1 MEMNSRSRKKLSGVG
16 LGVLLLVAGCEGDE
30 SGGLRGDSEIPL
42 DARGAGDA
50 VRESTV
56 ESLAAEYL
64 EQLDALALA
73 LAEADNEAGAQAL
86 ADLSPLAANKIH
98 AIARRLEALPVP
110 GQEVRAVINRKIEVR
125 QEEMEKSLGSWEEF
139 FTRLDP
145 SLRPAVEGAMNEF
158 TIALGEVAAITD
170 EYFSAEKESPP
181 PPEPGAAPGAPL
193 PEAVPFDRADADPG
207 LTPPVPEVAPTTG
220 PDPEEGPAPP
230 PGADPEA
237 DRSEDRP

>member
-1 MEMNSRSRKKLSGVG
+1 MK
-16 LGVLLLVAGCEGDE
+16 
-30 SGGLRGDSEIPL
+30 
-42 DARGAGDA
+42 
-50 VRESTV
+50 
-56 ESLAAEYL
+56 
-64 EQLDALALA
+64 
-73 LAEADNEAGAQAL
+73 
-86 ADLSPLAANKIH
+86 
-98 AIARRLEALPVP
+98 
-110 GQEVRAVINRKIEVR
+110 
-125 QEEMEKSLGSWEEF
+125 
-139 FTRLDP
+139 
-145 SLRPAVEGAMNEF
+145 EF

-220 PDPEEGPAPP
+220 PDSEEGPAPP